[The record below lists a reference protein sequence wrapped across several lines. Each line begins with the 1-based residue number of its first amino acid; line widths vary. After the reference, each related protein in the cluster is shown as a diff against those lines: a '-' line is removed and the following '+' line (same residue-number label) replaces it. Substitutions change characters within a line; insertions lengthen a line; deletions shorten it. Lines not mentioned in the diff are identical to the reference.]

1 MFIEKSFVNN
11 YVYKTCGDTIV
22 GGYPVQLLTHEAI
35 DAKFENMSI
44 PAGLVVDARQN
55 TFSLHGGKKHRNVG
69 QHELIGDELFNHLI
83 SAVSFYAPKQNA
95 TKRAFPSSQNKT
107 KKK

>member
-11 YVYKTCGDTIV
+11 YVYNKCGGETV
-22 GGYPVQLLTHEAI
+22 GGYPVQLLTHEHI

-44 PAGLVVDARQN
+44 PAGLVVDARPN
-55 TFSLHGGKKHRNVG
+55 TLSLHGGKKHRNMG

>member
-11 YVYKTCGDTIV
+11 YVYKKSGDEMV
-22 GGYPVQLLTHEAI
+22 GGYPVQLLTDQSM

-44 PAGLVVDARQN
+44 PAGLVVDTRPN
-55 TFSLHGGKKHRNVG
+55 TLSLHGGKKHRNVG
-69 QHELIGDELFNHLI
+69 QHELIGAELFDHLI
-83 SAVSFYAPKQNA
+83 SAVSFHTAKHNS
-95 TKRAFPSSQNKT
+95 TKRILHSSPNKT

>member
-11 YVYKTCGDTIV
+11 YVYKKSGDEMV
-22 GGYPVQLLTHEAI
+22 GGYPVHLLTDKSM

-44 PAGLVVDARQN
+44 PAGLVVDTRPN
-55 TFSLHGGKKHRNVG
+55 SLSLHGGKKHRNVG
-69 QHELIGDELFNHLI
+69 QHELIGDELFDHLI
-83 SAVSFYAPKQNA
+83 SAVSFHTAKHNS
-95 TKRAFPSSQNKT
+95 TKRIIHSSSNKT

>member
-11 YVYKTCGDTIV
+11 YVYKKSGDEMV
-22 GGYPVQLLTHEAI
+22 GGYPVQLLSHEPM

-44 PAGLVVDARQN
+44 PAGLVVDTRPN
-55 TFSLHGGKKHRNVG
+55 SFSLQGGKKLRNVG
-69 QHELIGDELFNHLI
+69 EHELIGDELFDHLI
-83 SAVSFYAPKQNA
+83 SAVSFHPPKQNS
-95 TKRAFPSSQNKT
+95 TKRVLPSSQNKT

>member
-11 YVYKTCGDTIV
+11 YVYNKCGYEMV
-22 GGYPVQLLTHEAI
+22 GGYPVQLLTEQSM

-44 PAGLVVDARQN
+44 PAGLVVDTRPN
-55 TFSLHGGKKHRNVG
+55 TLSLHGGKKHRNVG
-69 QHELIGDELFNHLI
+69 QHELIGDELFDHLI
-83 SAVSFYAPKQNA
+83 SAVSFHTAKHNS
-95 TKRAFPSSQNKT
+95 TKRILHSSPNKT

>member
-11 YVYKTCGDTIV
+11 YVYNKCGDEMV
-22 GGYPVQLLTHEAI
+22 GGYPVHLLTDKSM

-44 PAGLVVDARQN
+44 PAGLVVDTRPN
-55 TFSLHGGKKHRNVG
+55 TLSLHGGKKHRNVG
-69 QHELIGDELFNHLI
+69 QHELIGAELFDHLI

>member
-22 GGYPVQLLTHEAI
+22 GGYPVQLLTHEHI

-44 PAGLVVDARQN
+44 PAGLVVDARPN
-55 TFSLHGGKKHRNVG
+55 TLSLHGGKKHRNMG
-69 QHELIGDELFNHLI
+69 QHELIGAELFDHLI
-83 SAVSFYAPKQNA
+83 SAVSFHTAKQNS
-95 TKRAFPSSQNKT
+95 TKRILHSSQNKT